1 MSKHPPR
8 LPHPPTGPHAV
19 EELGHAQNPAWW
31 TVMAIGIL
39 AGGIG
44 TLGVLLLNPTLG
56 IIAAILAVVTIV
68 AGVVMSKM
76 GMGNYTY
83 TKGGDTATDRET
95 IGIH

>member
-1 MSKHPPR
+1 MSKHPR
-8 LPHPPTGPHAV
+8 LPHPPTGPHSV

-39 AGGIG
+39 SGGVG

-68 AGVVMSKM
+68 VGVVMAKM
-76 GMGNYTY
+76 GMGSYSY
-83 TKGGDTATDRET
+83 GKGGDSATNSES

>member
-31 TVMAIGIL
+31 TVMIIGIL
-39 AGGIG
+39 SGGIG
-44 TLGVLLLNPTLG
+44 ALAVLLLSPVLG
-56 IIAAILAVVTIV
+56 IVSAILAVVTIV

-76 GMGNYTY
+76 GMGSYTY
-83 TKGGDTATDRET
+83 TKGGDTSTDSEAV
-95 IGIH
+95 GIH